1 LSKKYF
7 YPRSSDELI
16 SLAGP
21 LNKNFL
27 ALEENFRVKIS
38 AARGR
43 IEIKGKKND
52 AEEVLQMF
60 KKHVQDGVINISPA
74 EEKTVNEGGPE
85 PSPSSEMLIAT
96 HSGRGIK
103 PRSPRQREYIR
114 AMDRYDLTFAIGP
127 AGTGKTFLAVSYA
140 LRLLNRGEIDRVILT
155 RPVVEAGEKL
165 GFLPGDLFDKIHPYL
180 APLFDAFYFLI
191 GPGIFQRYRKEGIIE
206 IIPLA
211 YMRGRTLD
219 HSFIILDEAQNTTHD
234 QMKMFLTRVGMDS
247 KVVVT
252 GDVTQVDLQRKSDSG
267 LVHAQR
273 LLGKIRGIKFIH
285 FNQHDVVRHPLVK
298 KIILA
303 YMEESDLQ

>member
-1 LSKKYF
+1 
-7 YPRSSDELI
+7 
-16 SLAGP
+16 
-21 LNKNFL
+21 
-27 ALEENFRVKIS
+27 
-38 AARGR
+38 
-43 IEIKGKKND
+43 
-52 AEEVLQMF
+52 MF

-234 QMKMFLTRVGMDS
+234 QMKMFLTRLGANSRM
-247 KVVVT
+247 VVT
-252 GDVTQVDLQRKSDSG
+252 GDLTQVDLPRGTRSG
-267 LVHAQR
+267 LRDAREILDGVEGVSFTEFTGA
-273 LLGKIRGIKFIH
+273 
-285 FNQHDVVRHPLVK
+285 DVVRH
-298 KIILA
+298 KIVTRIVEA
-303 YMEESDLQ
+303 YDKAEAKRKASAPYEHVDD